1 MSNSPNLYP
10 DSPDALS
17 AVLSRLQL
25 TADVYTNADFCGTW
39 AVDTSGSRHIPFH
52 LVGRGEAWLHLDDRP
67 VRQLSSGDLVLF
79 PRDDH
84 HIVASSS
91 DVPPEERINAGTGQ
105 DEGPVTHL
113 ICGAFEFR
121 NRAAWPLLDSLASVI
136 VLDLRDMSASPQLR
150 SLIDLMVGELLAEA
164 PGYCTAVNQLACLLF
179 IHVIRHQI
187 NNGEVNSGLLAALFD
202 PRISR
207 ALSAI
212 HNQANQRWTLESLAR
227 EAAMGRSAFAQRFN
241 ELTGT
246 TAMSY
251 LTAWR
256 MQEATTLLQDTTMS
270 VLEISERCGYE
281 SEAAFRKAYK
291 KTTGQAP
298 GAVRRQAAA

>member
-1 MSNSPNLYP
+1 MSNSPNIHP

-52 LVGRGEAWLHLDDRP
+52 LVGRGEAWLHLDDQP
-67 VRQLSSGDLVLF
+67 VRKLSSGDLVLF

-91 DVPPEERINAGTGQ
+91 DVPPEELINALNGQ
-105 DEGPVTHL
+105 DEGPLTHL

-121 NRAAWPLLDSLASVI
+121 NPAAWPLLDSLAAVI
-136 VLDLRDMSASPQLR
+136 VLDLRDMSASPQVR
-150 SLIDLMVGELLAEA
+150 TLIDLMIGELLGEA
-164 PGYCTAVNQLACLLF
+164 PGHCTVVNQLAYLLF
-179 IHVIRHQI
+179 IHVIRYQI

-202 PRISR
+202 PKISK

-212 HNQANQRWTLESLAR
+212 HNHADQRWTLESLAR
-227 EAAMGRSAFAQRFN
+227 EAAMGRSAFARRFN

-256 MQEATTLLQDTTMS
+256 MQEATTLLQDTVAS
-270 VLEISERCGYE
+270 VLEISERSGYE

-298 GAVRRQAAA
+298 GAVRRQATA